1 MKIVRWFFIFFLVMS
16 LGAFF
21 LFNGRTACAGP
32 IELRYANIFPPLH
45 IHSKVF
51 EAWGNEIEKRTNG
64 KVKFSYFHGG
74 TLVKGDKIYDGT
86 LAGIA
91 DVGTTV
97 LGYSRGVFPSM
108 QAIDLPLAYP
118 SGKVA
123 TFVINEFVEEF
134 KPKELDNAKFLY
146 FHAHGPGLLQSKTP
160 IYKLE
165 DLKGLKIRSYGFNA
179 KVAELL
185 GGVPVAM
192 PQPAVYEALQKGV
205 VDASLSPYEVLK
217 GWKQAEVVKY
227 TIECYS
233 VGYTAGFFVA
243 MNLKKWNSLPDDVKK
258 VFIEVSKE
266 WIPKQGAAWDQL
278 DRMGKEETLSKGNK
292 IITLSEEESERWA
305 KAVVPV
311 FDDYIKMASAKG
323 LPAKEYVKFLKETVK
338 KYKK

>member
-1 MKIVRWFFIFFLVMS
+1 MKMVRWFFIFFLVMT
-16 LGAFF
+16 LGVCF
-21 LFNGRTACAGP
+21 LFNGRTAYAEP
-32 IELRYANIFPPLH
+32 IELRYANLFPPTH

-64 KVKFSYFHGG
+64 KVKFFYFHGG
-74 TLVKGDKIYDGT
+74 ALLKGAKIYDGT
-86 LAGIA
+86 LAGIT
-91 DVGTTV
+91 DVGQSV
-97 LGYSRGVFPSM
+97 FGYSRGVFPSM

-123 TFVINEFVEEF
+123 TLVINEFVEKF

-146 FHAHGPGLLQSKTP
+146 CHAHGPGLLHSKK
-160 IYKLE
+160 IVNKLE

-179 KVAELL
+179 KVAKLL

-192 PQPAVYEALQKGV
+192 PQPGVYEALQKGV

-217 GWKQAEVVKY
+217 GWKQAEVIKCTV
-227 TIECYS
+227 ESYS
-233 VGYTAGFFVA
+233 VGYTAGFFIV

-266 WIPKQGAAWDQL
+266 WIPKQGAAWDRL
-278 DRMGKEETLSKGNK
+278 DKMGKEETLSKGNK
-292 IITLSEEESERWA
+292 IITLSKEESKRWA

-311 FDDYIKMASAKG
+311 FDDYIKMASGKG
-323 LPAKEYVKFLKETVK
+323 LPGKEYVKFLKETVK
-338 KYKK
+338 EYKK